1 MVIMYQVVL
10 EQDGVELGESA
21 VLIPLVEFPAEFPY
35 LIDYMRQALSIEIV
49 EHKGRKFRVHF
60 TKLEWERREEII

>member
-1 MVIMYQVVL
+1 MVVMYQVVL

-35 LIDYMRQALSIEIV
+35 LIDYMR
-49 EHKGRKFRVHF
+49 
-60 TKLEWERREEII
+60 